1 MTNGK
6 IALGITEDYVSLGS
20 HLIHFWKTD
29 EEFESGV
36 RFLRLGVA
44 NESEHCV
51 LFGHDETNRRVLEA
65 LRKSTPSLDNALSER
80 RLVIVRRD
88 SSASATLA
96 NIETLLETAVRNGAT
111 AIRYLG
117 ILGMGSNPLPGKGAN
132 EVVELETNVTALV
145 HRYPCVM
152 VCMYDV
158 NTVSGHLLLASGFAT
173 HPLAIW
179 NEKLKQNP
187 YCDTEQATARGN
199 NNEEVA

>member
-1 MTNGK
+1 MSESK
-6 IALGITEDYVSLGS
+6 IALGITQDDVPLGS

-36 RFLRLGVA
+36 RFLQFGVD

-51 LFGHDETNRRVLEA
+51 LFGHDEANKRVLET
-65 LRKSTPSLDNALSER
+65 LRKTARDLDSALCER
-80 RLVIVRRD
+80 RLVVLRRE

-96 NIETLLETAVRNGAT
+96 NIEAVFGTAIRSGAI

-117 ILGMGSNPLPGKGAN
+117 ILGMGSDPLPGKGAS
-132 EVVELETNVTALV
+132 EVIELETSVTALV

-173 HPLAIW
+173 HPLAVW
-179 NEKLKQNP
+179 NDKLEQNP
-187 YCDTEQATARGN
+187 YCDSKQTSAHRTR
-199 NNEEVA
+199 EVA